1 MGGGENVNGLVI
13 SNICPSLLLLNG
25 HCAFNYII
33 CQKPFKSNPK
43 EPRYPEKRGLPNF
56 GICAGSIEILW
67 CNLFNLSQLI
77 KTFEMALLGLPS
89 ALEPLCAPLNFFLE
103 NSHKLD
109 QVINTDYSFIL
120 LINLL
125 ISWVTEWLRCKCF
138 TITIILSWAL
148 FFCKLFA
155 NCRNVQLFE
164 SCWSRQISAEFP
176 DSFMQVLKL
185 LFQICIWHFR
195 QVVLELIVLVQFFL
209 QIIVRNC
216 SFFDANFA

>member
-67 CNLFNLSQLI
+67 YNLFNLSQLI

-125 ISWVTEWLRCKCF
+125 INRVTEWLGCKCF
-138 TITIILSWAL
+138 TNL
-148 FFCKLFA
+148 
-155 NCRNVQLFE
+155 
-164 SCWSRQISAEFP
+164 
-176 DSFMQVLKL
+176 VLDT
-185 LFQICIWHFR
+185 
-195 QVVLELIVLVQFFL
+195 FL
-209 QIIVRNC
+209 QIVVMGNFLNLVGPDKSLQNFQTLLCKFWNC
-216 SFFDANFA
+216 CSRYAFGISDKLFWN

>member
-1 MGGGENVNGLVI
+1 MKLSSPQLTGGSLTKSWGTFKSWNGKVRIDSNRGYEALLRTFFCKNVDGLVFFLK
-13 SNICPSLLLLNG
+13 ICPSLLLLNG

-148 FFCKLFA
+148 FFA
-155 NCRNVQLFE
+155 NC
-164 SCWSRQISAEFP
+164 
-176 DSFMQVLKL
+176 
-185 LFQICIWHFR
+185 
-195 QVVLELIVLVQFFL
+195 L
-209 QIIVRNC
+209 QIVVMC
-216 SFFDANFA
+216 NFLNLPQQYS

>member
-89 ALEPLCAPLNFFLE
+89 ALEPLWAPLNFFLE

-148 FFCKLFA
+148 FFANCLQIVVMCNFLNLVGPDKSLQNFQTLLCKFWNCCSRYAFGISDKLFW
-155 NCRNVQLFE
+155 N
-164 SCWSRQISAEFP
+164 
-176 DSFMQVLKL
+176 
-185 LFQICIWHFR
+185 
-195 QVVLELIVLVQFFL
+195 
-209 QIIVRNC
+209 
-216 SFFDANFA
+216 

>member
-120 LINLL
+120 LI
-125 ISWVTEWLRCKCF
+125 
-138 TITIILSWAL
+138 LSWAL
-148 FFCKLFA
+148 FFANCLQIVVMCNFLNLVGPDKSLQNFQTLLCKFWNCCSRYAFGISDKLFW
-155 NCRNVQLFE
+155 N
-164 SCWSRQISAEFP
+164 
-176 DSFMQVLKL
+176 
-185 LFQICIWHFR
+185 
-195 QVVLELIVLVQFFL
+195 
-209 QIIVRNC
+209 
-216 SFFDANFA
+216 

>member
-1 MGGGENVNGLVI
+1 MRPCWELFFVKSHVGGGENVNGLVI

-125 ISWVTEWLRCKCF
+125 ISMVTEWFGCKCF
-138 TITIILSWAL
+138 TNFVLDT
-148 FFCKLFA
+148 FFCKL
-155 NCRNVQLFE
+155 
-164 SCWSRQISAEFP
+164 S
-176 DSFMQVLKL
+176 
-185 LFQICIWHFR
+185 
-195 QVVLELIVLVQFFL
+195 
-209 QIIVRNC
+209 
-216 SFFDANFA
+216 